1 MIRDQG
7 RPDPEDQEGN
17 AHLPEQGASRRR
29 GGTVSTKTTRRP
41 RVSRNTTTPYR
52 PAAAKSGRAAIA
64 PENGALG
71 IILWRCLADMADM
84 DRFAAVKI
92 LHLARTEASGPDGA
106 HLASVPHRDLIART
120 DFRGRI
126 AHSDGEN
133 VADRMEVLDV
143 DPVDV
148 GLREDLAARQGE
160 GQQAA
165 SCV

>member
-1 MIRDQG
+1 W
-7 RPDPEDQEGN
+7 
-17 AHLPEQGASRRR
+17 
-29 GGTVSTKTTRRP
+29 TKTTRRP
-41 RVSRNTTTPYR
+41 RVSRNTTAPYR

-106 HLASVPHRDLIART
+106 HLAAVPHRDLIART

-133 VADRMEVLDV
+133 VADRMDALDA

-148 GLREDLAARQGE
+148 GVRHNGCATHVAGGAA
-160 GQQAA
+160 
-165 SCV
+165 

>member
-1 MIRDQG
+1 
-7 RPDPEDQEGN
+7 
-17 AHLPEQGASRRR
+17 
-29 GGTVSTKTTRRP
+29 
-41 RVSRNTTTPYR
+41 
-52 PAAAKSGRAAIA
+52 A

-71 IILWRCLADMADM
+71 IILWRCLADVADM

-92 LHLARTEASGPDGA
+92 LHLAGTEASGPDGA
-106 HLASVPHRDLIART
+106 HLASVPHRDLIAGT

-160 GQQAA
+160 RRPRRTDSIRRRPRDPPRRWPLHRGSSRRSRGYRTLRPDRSVPVPAG
-165 SCV
+165 